1 MFFGMG
7 VPFLARNMPT
17 ELGEMRP
24 ITPASS
30 NASLAAVSPK
40 LREALSLPFGMPHFF
55 DRFLLTS
62 RIRGFPFLRRRYVNA
77 PDSSIAVPCI
87 SGGVVIVALII
98 FVKMGEGVVHPVNVQ

>member
-30 NASLAAVSPK
+30 NASFAALSPK
-40 LREALSLPFGMPHFF
+40 LRDALTLPFGMPHFF
-55 DRFLLTS
+55 ERLLLTS
-62 RIRGFPFLRRRYVNA
+62 RIRSFPFLSRRYATA
-77 PDSSIAVPCI
+77 PDSSIAVPRI
-87 SGGVVIVALII
+87 TGGAVVGDLII
-98 FVKMGEGVVHPVNVQ
+98 SAKGGEAAVHP